1 MNPTTGRLFQFPHEV
16 SNAMRCL
23 ESDEQ
28 VDVIFNAAHRKRD
41 AGELTND
48 STQVSVHPI
57 SPIDLDPGLAVLGR
71 ESDVVVQAVERRH
84 GGALGLEWQV
94 TPPILRRCWEG
105 LSDLRPLR
113 GRDSRYDARPVGALR
128 DPRLPSLIPLG
139 SLSREY
145 RRAVKDGSRGSRS
158 APPERLATREY
169 DPGGVKEARRGAVL
183 ILVVMLLF
191 ALLAIAGLLIDIG
204 MARLTQAHM
213 QSVSDAAAI
222 EGGWQLAMG
231 ADEETTRDAVVRRA
245 AEMSESW
252 GPHRIELEDGYVLGG
267 GEKPESSQ
275 TINRDS
281 LGDPVRPMLD
291 PNVDNDIAGDIV
303 LGEYVRGEV
312 PDDLPGLPIGYDRSP
327 AFEPDVNDPNAI
339 LVRLRRTG
347 EDDIAGGTSAERL
360 TYLWSR
366 GSLLDFGLKGCG
378 IAVRSESIAKLAPV
392 VAVGTAVSS
401 SLPTAINAAIELV
414 DVRAERFTDV
424 TLLRPEDPFQI
435 GSLMTGGDPED
446 GVGYLPIASSVMLEG
461 SSEIRVVGFMLASV
475 QDDDVTPMTLS
486 DMGYER
492 ANATANLGW
501 VTYPLSH
508 DLLLVHQSLSDVE
521 GDFIACAPALVRSQ
535 KIHGGTP

>member
-1 MNPTTGRLFQFPHEV
+1 M
-16 SNAMRCL
+16 M
-23 ESDEQ
+23 
-28 VDVIFNAAHRKRD
+28 
-41 AGELTND
+41 
-48 STQVSVHPI
+48 
-57 SPIDLDPGLAVLGR
+57 
-71 ESDVVVQAVERRH
+71 
-84 GGALGLEWQV
+84 GGKE
-94 TPPILRRCWEG
+94 T
-105 LSDLRPLR
+105 R
-113 GRDSRYDARPVGALR
+113 G
-128 DPRLPSLIPLG
+128 
-139 SLSREY
+139 
-145 RRAVKDGSRGSRS
+145 
-158 APPERLATREY
+158 
-169 DPGGVKEARRGAVL
+169 GAVL
-183 ILVVMLLF
+183 ILVVILLF
-191 ALLAIAGLLIDIG
+191 ALFAIAGLLIDIG

-213 QSVSDAAAI
+213 QSVSDAAAL

-231 ADEETTRDAVVRRA
+231 ADQTTTRNAVVDRA
-245 AEMSESW
+245 AGMSESW
-252 GPHRIELEDGYVLGG
+252 GSHRIELEDGHDLNDDG
-267 GEKPESSQ
+267 KPESSQ
-275 TINRDS
+275 TINRDT
-281 LGDPVRPMLD
+281 LGDPIRPMLD
-291 PNVDNDIAGDIV
+291 PNVDNNTAGDIV
-303 LGEYVRGEV
+303 LGKYMINEV
-312 PDDLPGLPIGYDRSP
+312 PDELPGQPMGYDRH
-327 AFEPDVNDPNAI
+327 AFEPDVNDPNSV

-347 EDDIAGGTSAERL
+347 EDDLAGGASAERL

-366 GSLLDFGLKGCG
+366 GSLLDLGLKGDG

-424 TLLRPEDPFQI
+424 KLLRPEDPFQI

-535 KIHGGTP
+535 QIHGGTP

>member
-1 MNPTTGRLFQFPHEV
+1 
-16 SNAMRCL
+16 
-23 ESDEQ
+23 
-28 VDVIFNAAHRKRD
+28 
-41 AGELTND
+41 
-48 STQVSVHPI
+48 
-57 SPIDLDPGLAVLGR
+57 
-71 ESDVVVQAVERRH
+71 
-84 GGALGLEWQV
+84 
-94 TPPILRRCWEG
+94 
-105 LSDLRPLR
+105 
-113 GRDSRYDARPVGALR
+113 
-128 DPRLPSLIPLG
+128 
-139 SLSREY
+139 
-145 RRAVKDGSRGSRS
+145 
-158 APPERLATREY
+158 
-169 DPGGVKEARRGAVL
+169 VL

-213 QSVSDAAAI
+213 QSVSDAAAL

-231 ADEETTRDAVVRRA
+231 ADQTTTRNAVVDRA

-252 GPHRIELEDGYVLGG
+252 GSHRIELEDGYNLGG
-267 GEKPESSQ
+267 SAKPESSQ
-275 TINRDS
+275 TINRDT

-291 PNVDNDIAGDIV
+291 PNVDNNTAGDIV
-303 LGEYVRGEV
+303 LGKYCDCLGNTECWEEFQL
-312 PDDLPGLPIGYDRSP
+312 PPLPGQPDGYGRGKM
-327 AFEPDVNDPNAI
+327 FEPTDFDVANSV

-347 EDDIAGGTSAERL
+347 EDDLAGGTSAERL

-366 GSLLDFGLKGCG
+366 GSLLDMGLKGDG

-535 KIHGGTP
+535 QIHGGTR